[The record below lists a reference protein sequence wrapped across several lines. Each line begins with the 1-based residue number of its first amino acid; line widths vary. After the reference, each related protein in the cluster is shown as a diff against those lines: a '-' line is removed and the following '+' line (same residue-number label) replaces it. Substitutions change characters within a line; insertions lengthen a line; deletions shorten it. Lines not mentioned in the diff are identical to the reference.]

1 MDKERL
7 DRELEIDSI
16 LSEFSHKET
25 AKTPRK
31 VSDNTIN
38 MLLEDILGQRGT
50 GKKSDGQRADKP
62 AVQTTGQTAG
72 TAAGQTAE
80 RTIGRA
86 SGTAAGQAAEK
97 TVGQAPRGSI
107 GRTAE
112 AAAGRKAES
121 ATERPAGRASESPA
135 GGDTAARQTRLTDN
149 RNGRKVPTRDDLK
162 LTGFTVKGG
171 ENSERPGRDIDR
183 KQAFSVKDGPSLV
196 SSALVGAS
204 VQSGSTVSSARLEKK
219 SAPRKTVGIKLT
231 EIAAAERAALG
242 QKDASDNV
250 PAGSTVI
257 FSADGV
263 KNGASQAAAGA
274 AKRTDA
280 AAKKADRAKQKTASG
295 RSRRT
300 LDDDPLESGRTDMET
315 IPTWEER
322 HSPEYLR
329 KNPADPINK
338 IRQMSGMKASSEFL
352 EELKEQGGLE
362 REKREVIY
370 RKRDKFFSKKI
381 SFDTKNSRTVFEGLE
396 KVGEN
401 EWKATEEQETPI
413 NEGSYEQDGE
423 YHRFSESADVRRDLE
438 YQKKSSKAETA
449 LTAAAAI
456 VLIFLAFSHSAGSSL
471 KIFYDNPKAFAVTN
485 TVILGVAVL
494 ANLRTVLG
502 GIAAVFRGRII
513 PGTVAAATVVPAL
526 IYNIL
531 LIFKFDQLGDGIY
544 DRMFSGAAALCL
556 LFVILGRNASL
567 DLRIKNFE
575 LVGNR
580 EEKYPLMS
588 FFKTKEAEELGRG
601 LSVGDSKICL
611 AGKCD
616 DAADF
621 MYHSYAEDPCIKS
634 GKLLFFGSLAFSLV
648 CAALCYFYP
657 VGGGKGS
664 VLSCYG
670 VFCAVLCL
678 TQPSLLSLAGNALFR
693 RTAEKLKRDRIML
706 SGYDAVEEFSDT
718 DILAVDAA
726 ELFPEGSVVLKGLK
740 ASENR
745 MLDYS
750 IIDAAKILEMAG
762 GPLSPLFSKIMQ
774 NDTGFD
780 PRVDTI
786 IYEEEMGISG
796 WVSGQRVLV
805 GNRKLM
811 ELHGVRAPDYGYE
824 QQYEGTGIRP
834 VYLANEGRLTAI
846 FLVQYKASRKIAEG
860 LREAV
865 KRGMSI
871 AVYSCDSNIAAPL
884 LCRLFRLPSG
894 SVRIMGSAARGIYKK
909 ATQKSKN
916 PLDGALLCDG
926 EARSMLR
933 SVAVCKRM
941 KKTLNFARALLVI
954 MCLLGA
960 VLAVGIVSSVGAAGL
975 SAKLVCA
982 FLALSFVVV
991 RVLPTPGA

>member
-50 GKKSDGQRADKP
+50 GKKSDGQRADKQ
-62 AVQTTGQTAG
+62 AVQTTGQTA
-72 TAAGQTAE
+72 
-80 RTIGRA
+80 
-86 SGTAAGQAAEK
+86 GTAAGQAAEK

-112 AAAGRKAES
+112 TAAGRKAES
-121 ATERPAGRASESPA
+121 ATERPAVRASESPA

-171 ENSERPGRDIDR
+171 ENSEQPGRDIDR

-196 SSALVGAS
+196 SSASMGAS
-204 VQSGSTVSSARLEKK
+204 VQSGSTVSSAQLEKK

-295 RSRRT
+295 RSRCT

-352 EELKEQGGLE
+352 EELKEQGSLE

-401 EWKATEEQETPI
+401 EWKAAEEQETPI

-449 LTAAAAI
+449 LTAVAAI

-513 PGTVAAATVVPAL
+513 PGTVAAAAVVPSL

-871 AVYSCDSNIAAPL
+871 AVYSCDSNITAPL